1 MTNAFMK
8 NRITLL
14 FLLAPASLLAQVQ
27 NREALDPKVTEVWE
41 PKAKKITPGSVA
53 GEAPSDAVILFGGK
67 DLNEWISLDGSP
79 AKWEVKD
86 GAFTVGKG
94 TGDIKT
100 KKVFG
105 DVQLHIEWRSPLV
118 IEGEGQGRG
127 NSGVFFQE
135 RYELQVLDS
144 YESQTYRNGQAGAIY
159 KQSGPL
165 VNAARKSSE
174 WQVYDVIY
182 NAPYFNEKGE
192 VLVPAYITLLHNGI
206 VVQNHTAIWGP
217 TEYKGLP
224 VYVAHDKASF
234 KLQDHSNPVS
244 FRNIWVREL

>member
-1 MTNAFMK
+1 MK
-8 NRITLL
+8 NIIALLL
-14 FLLAPASLLAQVQ
+14 FLSPTTLLAQVQ
-27 NREALDPKVTEVWE
+27 SRESLDPKVTEIWE
-41 PKAKKITPGSVA
+41 PKAKKITPGNLI
-53 GEAPSDAVILFGGK
+53 GEAPSDAIVLFGGK
-67 DLNEWISLDGSP
+67 DLSEWTALDGSP

-86 GAFTVGKG
+86 GSFTVVKG

-127 NSGVFFQE
+127 NSGIFFQE

-165 VNAARKSSE
+165 VNAMRKPSE
-174 WQVYDVIY
+174 WQVYDVIF
-182 NAPYFNEKGE
+182 NAAHFNEKGE
-192 VLVPAYITLLHNGI
+192 VIVPAYITVMHNGI
-206 VVQNHTAIWGP
+206 VIQNHTAIWGP
-217 TEYKGLP
+217 SEYKGLP
-224 VYVAHDKASF
+224 VYVAHGKASF

-244 FRNIWVREL
+244 YRNIWVREL